1 MGLMAFKEFVKSKA
15 FWVHLG
21 LIVAS
26 FFALMVIVFF
36 VLKAYTRHGDEYIV
50 PEIEGKQLSE
60 AQQLDEL
67 SHFELVVIDSIFQ
80 EETPAGMVLSQE
92 PMAGSKVKKGR
103 KIYITVTS
111 ESGDDVAMPLCTD
124 LSLKTA
130 VQSLTDIGLKIGT
143 ISFVPGH
150 ISNIVANQKIGGR
163 SVRPNE
169 KVKRGERVDLV
180 VEMNIDNSTTNMP
193 DILGKTEQ
201 EAEKMLW
208 SAGLNVGKKTF
219 EGHKDN
225 KHSRVVSYTPTFR
238 GLTLGT
244 TVSLTFVNDTKSS
257 YRKKLRSFEEQL
269 ILDQNEYEGVSEE

>member
-1 MGLMAFKEFVKSKA
+1 MGFKQFVKSKT

-26 FFALMVIVFF
+26 FFALMVTVFF
-36 VLKAYTRHGDEYIV
+36 ILKAYTRHRDEYIV
-50 PEIEGKQLSE
+50 PEIGGKHLRE
-60 AQQLDEL
+60 AQQLDEM
-67 SHFELVVIDSIFQ
+67 SHFEIVVIDSIFQ
-80 EETPAGMVLSQE
+80 EETPAGMILSQE
-92 PMAGSKVKKGR
+92 PTAGAKVKKGR
-103 KIYITVTS
+103 KIYVTVTS

-169 KVKRGERVDLV
+169 KVRRGDMVDLV

-225 KHSRVVSYTPTFR
+225 RHSRVVSYTPTFR

-257 YRKKLRSFEEQL
+257 YKKKIRSFEEQL
-269 ILDQNEYEGVSEE
+269 ILDQNEYEKVSEE